1 MDMEKIK
8 AYFNKFFV
16 EVIKKQYTD
25 FKGRASRGQYWRF
38 VLCYVIVSIPLAI
51 IDALVFKAQVL
62 GLILALGLLLPSIA
76 IGIRRLHDLGRCG
89 WWYLIALIPFL
100 GPIAL
105 LIMFCLPGEAKANAY
120 GDIVKA

>member
-1 MDMEKIK
+1 MEKIK